1 MAQHDVQENCSHNMR
16 TTVNM
21 AQDESTLQ
29 ENQKDEVAITAD
41 EFISSQ
47 KADRQIEK
55 QNVAST
61 TESPEP
67 DL

>member
-1 MAQHDVQENCSHNMR
+1 MR

-29 ENQKDEVAITAD
+29 ENQKDEVAIAAD